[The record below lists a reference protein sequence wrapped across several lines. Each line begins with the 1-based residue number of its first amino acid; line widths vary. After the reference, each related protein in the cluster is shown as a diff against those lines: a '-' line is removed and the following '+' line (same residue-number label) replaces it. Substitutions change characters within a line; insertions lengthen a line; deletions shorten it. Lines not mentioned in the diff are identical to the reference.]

1 MSLLVSAP
9 PPANSYLKPPQ
20 LWTPLVPGSALNE
33 ILKFSIPVNGSGERD
48 LLREASKGF
57 ERGTRESTPKH
68 PRVVDHNPQMDR
80 QRPARSHPGLRPQP
94 TRRPRRSLGGTLD
107 IRPVIIGAFSGA

>member
-9 PPANSYLKPPQ
+9 PPANSYLKPPE
-20 LWTPLVPGSALNE
+20 LWTPVVPGSALNE
-33 ILKFSIPVNGSGERD
+33 FLKFSSPVNGSGERD

-80 QRPARSHPGLRPQP
+80 QRPARSHPGRRPQ
-94 TRRPRRSLGGTLD
+94 TVQRPRRSLDGTLD
-107 IRPVIIGAFSGA
+107 IQPVIIGDFSGA